1 MSSSKPRNA
10 KSKKQSCTCG
20 HHYGSDG
27 HDVSLSLESQN
38 SPIAAASTSN
48 SSAFAV
54 GSCGEGNR
62 IIPQD
67 HPHRH
72 PSPLDASF
80 VQVSQ
85 HDYSTD
91 RTAAVLQP
99 LTHPEEL
106 QKHCALEDVTST
118 IRNFGKAEP
127 YRRLM
132 RLQEAAASALNQTS
146 LTPPPPPPLC
156 LSCIQRYGILDC
168 TQTTLS
174 LTYILPY
181 THSTSHQFPLL
192 YSTILYFHKSTGW
205 NRPWIRRLVACMP
218 NVKRIAKQSKTI
230 KPASRR
236 GSDS

>member
-1 MSSSKPRNA
+1 MSSSSKPRNA

-27 HDVSLSLESQN
+27 TNDVITVTSPN
-38 SPIAAASTSN
+38 SPIAATDVVASTSN

-54 GSCGEGNR
+54 GGCGEGNR
-62 IIPQD
+62 INPQD
-67 HPHRH
+67 QPYRH

-106 QKHCALEDVTST
+106 QKHGVGDATSNS
-118 IRNFGKAEP
+118 RNFGKAEP

-132 RLQEAAASALNQTS
+132 RLQEAAANALNQTS
-146 LTPPPPPPLC
+146 QAPPPPPPLC
-156 LSCIQRYGILDC
+156 LSCIQRYG
-168 TQTTLS
+168 
-174 LTYILPY
+174 TYRYISA
-181 THSTSHQFPLL
+181 H
-192 YSTILYFHKSTGW
+192 
-205 NRPWIRRLVACMP
+205 LVSC
-218 NVKRIAKQSKTI
+218 I
-230 KPASRR
+230 
-236 GSDS
+236 